1 MNNIIKKI
9 NFYNL
14 NRTQVLGII
23 FIVQMIVQSIFIPYY
38 FSIYGFFDASRAFVE
53 IGIISLGMTLVIIS
67 GGIDLS
73 VGALLALVS
82 VSIGF
87 SYDAGFP
94 MWAAMLLGLLAGVLG
109 GAFNGVIIA
118 YFRVHPL
125 VVTLGT
131 FALFR
136 GIAFAISK
144 GGAVSKFPEW
154 FGFLGQS
161 YVWGYIPAQ
170 LFLFLILSII
180 FWIILSKTSL
190 GRYIYAIGNNIKTTT
205 FSGIAVGKVQIYI
218 YTLTGFLVGVAGII
232 HTSRIFTA
240 RGNAGF
246 ELELACIAAVVLGGA
261 RITGGSGTIAGTILG
276 VLILNYL
283 KDGFLFYG
291 LRSDWGLVII
301 GLFLIIGVFINEFF
315 RKKQA

>member
-109 GAFNGVIIA
+109 GAFNGVVIA
-118 YFRVHPL
+118 FFRIHPL

-154 FGFLGQS
+154 FGLLGQS
-161 YVWGYIPAQ
+161 YVWGYVPAQ

-190 GRYIYAIGNNIKTTT
+190 GRYIYAIGNNVKTTT

-218 YTLTGFLVGVAGII
+218 YTLTGFLVGVAGTI

-261 RITGGSGTIAGTILG
+261 RITGGSGTIVGTILG

-301 GLFLIIGVFINEFF
+301 GLFLIIGVFLNEFF
-315 RKKQA
+315 RKK

>member
-1 MNNIIKKI
+1 MFNKM

-14 NRTQVLGII
+14 NRTQVLGVI
-23 FIVQMIVQSIFIPYY
+23 FLIQMIIQSIFIPYY

-82 VSIGF
+82 VVIGF
-87 SYDAGFP
+87 SFDAGFP
-94 MWAAMLLGLLAGVLG
+94 MWAAIILGILAGTLG
-109 GAFNGVIIA
+109 GAFNGIVIA
-118 YFRVHPL
+118 FFRVHPL

-144 GGAVSKFPEW
+144 GGAISKFPEW

-161 YVWGYIPAQ
+161 YLFGYIPAQ
-170 LFLFLILSII
+170 LFLFVILSII
-180 FWIILSKTSL
+180 FWLILSKTSL
-190 GRYIYAIGNNIKTTT
+190 GRYIYAIGNNVKTTT
-205 FSGIAVGKVQIYI
+205 FSGVSVGKVQIYI
-218 YTLTGFLVGVAGII
+218 YTLTGFLVGVAGTI

-261 RITGGSGTIAGTILG
+261 RITGGSGTIVGTILG

-301 GLFLIIGVFINEFF
+301 GVVLITGVFINEFF
-315 RKKQA
+315 RKK

>member
-1 MNNIIKKI
+1 MFNKM

-14 NRTQVLGII
+14 NRTQVLGVI
-23 FIVQMIVQSIFIPYY
+23 FLIQMIIQSIFIPYY

-82 VSIGF
+82 VVIGF
-87 SYDAGFP
+87 SFDAGFP
-94 MWAAMLLGLLAGVLG
+94 MWAAIILGILAGTLG
-109 GAFNGVIIA
+109 GVFNGVVIA
-118 YFRVHPL
+118 FFRVHPL

-144 GGAVSKFPEW
+144 GGAISKFPEW

-161 YVWGYIPAQ
+161 YLFGYIPAQ
-170 LFLFLILSII
+170 LFLFVILSII
-180 FWIILSKTSL
+180 FWLILSKTSL
-190 GRYIYAIGNNIKTTT
+190 GRYIYAIGNNVKTTT
-205 FSGIAVGKVQIYI
+205 FSGVSVGKVQIYI
-218 YTLTGFLVGVAGII
+218 YTLTGFLVGVAGTI

-261 RITGGSGTIAGTILG
+261 RITGGSGTIVGTILG

-301 GLFLIIGVFINEFF
+301 GVVLITGVFINEFF
-315 RKKQA
+315 RKK

>member
-1 MNNIIKKI
+1 MNNKF

-23 FIVQMIVQSIFIPYY
+23 FLIQMIVQSIFIPYY

-82 VSIGF
+82 VTIGF

-94 MWAAMLLGLLAGVLG
+94 MWASMLLGMLAGILG

-118 YFRVHPL
+118 FFRVHPL

-154 FGFLGQS
+154 FGLLGQS
-161 YVWGYIPAQ
+161 YVWGYVPAQ
-170 LFLFLILSII
+170 LFLFVILSII
-180 FWIILSKTSL
+180 FWLILSKTSL
-190 GRYIYAIGNNIKTTT
+190 GRYIYAIGNNVKTTT
-205 FSGIAVGKVQIYI
+205 FSGVSVGKVQIYI
-218 YTLTGFLVGVAGII
+218 YTLTGFLVGVAGTI

-261 RITGGSGTIAGTILG
+261 RITGGSGTIPGTILG

-291 LRSDWGLVII
+291 LRRDWGLVII
-301 GLFLIIGVFINEFF
+301 GLVLIIGVFLNEFF
-315 RKKQA
+315 RKK

>member
-1 MNNIIKKI
+1 MFNKM

-14 NRTQVLGII
+14 NRTQVLGVI
-23 FIVQMIVQSIFIPYY
+23 FLIQMIIQSIFIPYY

-82 VSIGF
+82 VVIGF
-87 SYDAGFP
+87 SFDAGFP
-94 MWAAMLLGLLAGVLG
+94 MWVAIILGILAGTLG
-109 GAFNGVIIA
+109 GVFNGVVIA
-118 YFRVHPL
+118 FFRVHPL

-144 GGAVSKFPEW
+144 GGAISKFPEW

-161 YVWGYIPAQ
+161 YLFGYIPAQ
-170 LFLFLILSII
+170 LFLFVILSII
-180 FWIILSKTSL
+180 FWLILSKTSL
-190 GRYIYAIGNNIKTTT
+190 GRYIYAIGNNVKTTT
-205 FSGIAVGKVQIYI
+205 FSGVSVGKVQIYI
-218 YTLTGFLVGVAGII
+218 YTLTGFLVGVAGTI

-261 RITGGSGTIAGTILG
+261 RITGGSGTIVGTILG

-301 GLFLIIGVFINEFF
+301 GVVLITGVFINEFF
-315 RKKQA
+315 RKK

>member
-1 MNNIIKKI
+1 MMRKL

-23 FIVQMIVQSIFIPYY
+23 FLIQMIIQSIFIPYY

-82 VSIGF
+82 VVIGF
-87 SYDAGFP
+87 SFDAGFP
-94 MWAAMLLGLLAGVLG
+94 MWAAIILGILAGTLG
-109 GAFNGVIIA
+109 GVFNGVVIA
-118 YFRVHPL
+118 FFRVHPL

-144 GGAVSKFPEW
+144 GGAISKFPEW

-161 YVWGYIPAQ
+161 YLFGYIPAQ
-170 LFLFLILSII
+170 LFLFVILSII
-180 FWIILSKTSL
+180 FWLILSKTSL
-190 GRYIYAIGNNIKTTT
+190 GRYIYAIGNNVKTTT
-205 FSGIAVGKVQIYI
+205 FSGVSVGKVQIYI
-218 YTLTGFLVGVAGII
+218 YTLTGFLVGVAGTI

-261 RITGGSGTIAGTILG
+261 RITGGSGTIVGTILG

-301 GLFLIIGVFINEFF
+301 GVVLITGVFINEFF
-315 RKKQA
+315 RKK

>member
-1 MNNIIKKI
+1 MMRKL

-23 FIVQMIVQSIFIPYY
+23 FLIQMIIQSIFIPYY

-82 VSIGF
+82 VVIGF
-87 SYDAGFP
+87 SFDAGFP
-94 MWAAMLLGLLAGVLG
+94 MWVAIILGILAGTLG
-109 GAFNGVIIA
+109 GAFNGIVIA
-118 YFRVHPL
+118 FFRVHPL

-144 GGAVSKFPEW
+144 GGAISKFPEW

-161 YVWGYIPAQ
+161 YLFGYIPAQ
-170 LFLFLILSII
+170 LFLFVILSII
-180 FWIILSKTSL
+180 FWLILSKTSL
-190 GRYIYAIGNNIKTTT
+190 GRYIYAIGNNVKTTT
-205 FSGIAVGKVQIYI
+205 FSGVSVGKVQIYI
-218 YTLTGFLVGVAGII
+218 YTLTGFLVGVAGTI

-261 RITGGSGTIAGTILG
+261 RITGGSGTIVGTILG

-301 GLFLIIGVFINEFF
+301 GVVLITGVFINEFF
-315 RKKQA
+315 RKK

>member
-1 MNNIIKKI
+1 MNNKF

-23 FIVQMIVQSIFIPYY
+23 FLIQMIVQSIFIPYY

-82 VSIGF
+82 VTFGF
-87 SYDAGFP
+87 SYDAVFP
-94 MWAAMLLGLLAGVLG
+94 MWASMLLGMLAGILG

-118 YFRVHPL
+118 FFRVHPL

-154 FGFLGQS
+154 FGLLGQS
-161 YVWGYIPAQ
+161 YVWGYVPAQ
-170 LFLFLILSII
+170 LFLFVILSII
-180 FWIILSKTSL
+180 FWVILSKTSL
-190 GRYIYAIGNNIKTTT
+190 GRYIYAI
-205 FSGIAVGKVQIYI
+205 
-218 YTLTGFLVGVAGII
+218 
-232 HTSRIFTA
+232 
-240 RGNAGF
+240 
-246 ELELACIAAVVLGGA
+246 
-261 RITGGSGTIAGTILG
+261 
-276 VLILNYL
+276 
-283 KDGFLFYG
+283 
-291 LRSDWGLVII
+291 
-301 GLFLIIGVFINEFF
+301 
-315 RKKQA
+315 

>member
-1 MNNIIKKI
+1 MFLNLK
-9 NFYNL
+9 NFFSKL
-14 NRTQVLGII
+14 SRTQVLALI
-23 FIVQMIVQSIFIPYY
+23 FIVQMTLQSIFIPYY
-38 FSIYGFFDASRAFVE
+38 FSLYGFFDASRAFVE

-82 VSIGF
+82 VTIGF
-87 SYDAGFP
+87 SYEAGCP
-94 MWAAMLLGLLAGVLG
+94 MWLSIIIGLFAGTLG
-109 GAFNGVIIA
+109 GAFNGIVIA
-118 YFRVHPL
+118 FFRVHPL

-154 FGFLGQS
+154 FGTIGQS
-161 YVWGYIPAQ
+161 YVWGYVPAQ
-170 LFLFLILSII
+170 LFLFVILSLI

-190 GRYIYAIGNNIKTTT
+190 GRYIYAIGNNLKTTI
-205 FSGIAVGKVQIYI
+205 FSGVSVGRVQIYI

-246 ELELACIAAVVLGGA
+246 NLELACIAAVVLGGA
-261 RITGGSGTIAGTILG
+261 RITGGSGTIIGTILG

-291 LRSDWGLVII
+291 LRNDWGLIVI
-301 GLFLIIGVFINEFF
+301 GGVLITGVFLNEFF
-315 RKKQA
+315 RKK